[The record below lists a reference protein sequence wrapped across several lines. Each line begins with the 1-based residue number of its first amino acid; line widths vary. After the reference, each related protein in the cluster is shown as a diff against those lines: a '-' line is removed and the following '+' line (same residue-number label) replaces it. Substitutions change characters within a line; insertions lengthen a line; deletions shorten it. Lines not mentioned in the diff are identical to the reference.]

1 MKKIVL
7 TPESLMWCGF
17 RPRLSQALLEHE
29 GRQINSNCNQDLDHT
44 IKILKSLPGI
54 DVDETIQLFMEL
66 GGFCDCEILM
76 NVEYGWNE

>member
-7 TPESLMWCGF
+7 TPESPLWWGF
-17 RPRLSQALLEHE
+17 RTRLSQALLEHE
-29 GRQINSNCNQDLDHT
+29 GRQINSNCNHDLAHT
-44 IKILKSLPGI
+44 AKILKSLPGI

-66 GGFCDCEILM
+66 GGFCDCEVLM